1 MDPGR
6 RDPAARAATT
16 LRFGRPQPI
25 VGVVLLVLALLTAR
39 LGPAPFCAFV
49 AVVVGLAALEL
60 ATSLK
65 RQGAAVK
72 PIAAG
77 AGAAALAAGAYL
89 WGEAALLTVAALL
102 FVVYTGGLAIGSRTN
117 LRPGTV
123 RTLAALLLPAFYAG
137 LAGAFLVLVRR
148 GTQGTAM
155 VEVFAGLVVAYRL
168 GLWAGTR
175 RAGGSPGRAGV
186 GAGALACVVASPLL
200 GLLLDHRPGVAPM
213 IGLGLFVG
221 LAAGVGTLGAGLL
234 SGPPQPGAKLPP
246 RPILGQIEPALLA
259 APAFFYAFR
268 LLLT

>member
-1 MDPGR
+1 MDPGK
-6 RDPAARAATT
+6 RDPAARAATA
-16 LRFGRPQPI
+16 LRFGRPSPA
-25 VGVVLLVLALLTAR
+25 VGVVLLVLTLLTAH
-39 LGPAPFCAFV
+39 LGPAAFCAFV

-77 AGAAALAAGAYL
+77 AGAAAFTAGAYL

-102 FVVYTGGLAIGSRTN
+102 FVVYAGALAIRG

-123 RTLAALLLPAFYAG
+123 RTLAALLLSAIYAG
-137 LAGAFLVLVRR
+137 LAGAFLVLLRR
-148 GTQGTAM
+148 GIQGTAM
-155 VEVFAGLVVAYRL
+155 VEIFAGLAVAYRL
-168 GLWAGTR
+168 GLWASSR
-175 RAGGSPGRAGV
+175 RAGAWPTRAGM

-200 GLLLDHRPGVAPM
+200 GLLLDPRPGVAPM

-234 SGPPQPGAKLPP
+234 SGPAQPGAKLPP
-246 RPILGQIEPALLA
+246 RPILGQIESALLA